1 MIAGVRIFLDGARLA
16 RNRRLAPY
24 TWIPALIAL
33 LVISIG
39 LGLTLGYLREFSAY
53 LVALLPDWLDFLD
66 RVLTPLLYALG
77 LLTGAWLLSLLAVVI
92 ASPFLGDLSIQAERL
107 RYADPPVNTTGVWR
121 GAASSLKREA
131 RKLGY
136 HLPRLVG
143 VFIITLIPLIN
154 ALSPVVWFVFG
165 AWTMAVQ
172 FTDYP
177 AENRGLPFVQTL
189 RHLRRNR
196 VTALGFGACVTL
208 ALAIPLLNILVI
220 PVAVAGG
227 TILWRHGRSGFNSE

>member
-77 LLTGAWLLSLLAVVI
+77 
-92 ASPFLGDLSIQAERL
+92 
-107 RYADPPVNTTGVWR
+107 
-121 GAASSLKREA
+121 
-131 RKLGY
+131 
-136 HLPRLVG
+136 
-143 VFIITLIPLIN
+143 
-154 ALSPVVWFVFG
+154 
-165 AWTMAVQ
+165 
-172 FTDYP
+172 
-177 AENRGLPFVQTL
+177 
-189 RHLRRNR
+189 
-196 VTALGFGACVTL
+196 C
-208 ALAIPLLNILVI
+208 
-220 PVAVAGG
+220 
-227 TILWRHGRSGFNSE
+227 